1 MSPQPKDSPSPQ
13 RVAWFQCAAGVAG
26 DMTLAALVDAGANPD
41 HIAAAI
47 ASLGIDNYALHFE
60 RVQRCGVSAIWTNL
74 VIDQHG
80 HDQHAHDHRPARE
93 VLKMI
98 EAADLSPRVKQ
109 RALTTYRVLA
119 EVEGQIHAVPWE
131 EVELHEVGAV
141 DSIIDVVGVC
151 AALESLAID
160 AIYCS
165 PIAVGHGTVRT
176 AHGELPNPVPAVA
189 HLLAQYGAPVVGLD
203 TTMEVSTPTGVALMT
218 TLAAE
223 VTGGIDGDPTKN
235 LTARFGGM
243 PAMQVDAVGYGAGTA
258 DPPGRPNVVQVMIG
272 PFAPSAPTLPTSSLS
287 GVGAEG
293 SEQIVQVEANVDDVS
308 GEILAHTIAQL
319 LAAGAVDAWATPI
332 VMKKGR
338 PAHTVSALCHPADL
352 AQVGQVLIAETGT
365 LGIRAHQMQR
375 WPQPRTESTV
385 EVDGHLIRIKR
396 GSGRFKVENDD
407 AVAAAHALGLSLREV
422 LRRAE
427 ALAAQQ

>member
-1 MSPQPKDSPSPQ
+1 
-13 RVAWFQCAAGVAG
+13 
-26 DMTLAALVDAGANPD
+26 MTLAALVDAGANPD

-80 HDQHAHDHRPARE
+80 HDQHGHDQHAHDHHGHDHHGHDQHAHDHRPAHE

-98 EAADLSPRVKQ
+98 EAADLSPRVKH

-223 VTGGIDGDPTKN
+223 VTGGIDGDPRKN

-272 PFAPSAPTLPTSSLS
+272 PLAPSAPTLPTSSLS

>member
-1 MSPQPKDSPSPQ
+1 M
-13 RVAWFQCAAGVAG
+13 
-26 DMTLAALVDAGANPD
+26 
-41 HIAAAI
+41 
-47 ASLGIDNYALHFE
+47 
-60 RVQRCGVSAIWTNL
+60 
-74 VIDQHG
+74 
-80 HDQHAHDHRPARE
+80 
-93 VLKMI
+93 
-98 EAADLSPRVKQ
+98 
-109 RALTTYRVLA
+109 
-119 EVEGQIHAVPWE
+119 PWE

-223 VTGGIDGDPTKN
+223 VTGGIDGDPRKN

>member
-1 MSPQPKDSPSPQ
+1 
-13 RVAWFQCAAGVAG
+13 
-26 DMTLAALVDAGANPD
+26 
-41 HIAAAI
+41 
-47 ASLGIDNYALHFE
+47 
-60 RVQRCGVSAIWTNL
+60 
-74 VIDQHG
+74 
-80 HDQHAHDHRPARE
+80 
-93 VLKMI
+93 
-98 EAADLSPRVKQ
+98 
-109 RALTTYRVLA
+109 
-119 EVEGQIHAVPWE
+119 
-131 EVELHEVGAV
+131 
-141 DSIIDVVGVC
+141 
-151 AALESLAID
+151 
-160 AIYCS
+160 
-165 PIAVGHGTVRT
+165 
-176 AHGELPNPVPAVA
+176 
-189 HLLAQYGAPVVGLD
+189 
-203 TTMEVSTPTGVALMT
+203 MEVSTPTGVALMT